1 MSLCVCSIDLVSEVH
16 LGHPSNKE
24 ALMSAKKTAFCDV
37 KNLLG
42 NTNTPNVPAKSSGLK
57 KPVFGSQFKA
67 SNPIKVTPSETKGSG
82 VSGVLLKRNYK
93 PRIDLGAIDY
103 SDNEPHLVCKP
114 AGNRDILFDFWS
126 AACPNFDVYTEPA
139 PKPRTIELPEISFVS
154 PATTGTLLDST
165 LFDDIPSFSFNDL

>member
-1 MSLCVCSIDLVSEVH
+1 MLLSEAH

-42 NTNTPNVPAKSSGLK
+42 HTNTPNVPAKSSGLK

-67 SNPIKVTPSETKGSG
+67 SNPIKVTPSETKGTAP
-82 VSGVLLKRNYK
+82 SGVLLKRNYK
-93 PRIDLGAIDY
+93 PRIDISAIDY
-103 SDNEPHLVCKP
+103 SDNEQHLACKP
-114 AGNRDILFDFWS
+114 AGNKDILYDFWS
-126 AACPNFDVYTEPA
+126 AASTNFEVYKDTELA
-139 PKPRTIELPEISFVS
+139 PKPRRMELPRISCIS
-154 PATTGTLLDST
+154 PVPSAAATTLLPN